1 MLTLRTY
8 ALALVFGLAI
18 APLTRAQDPAPQS
31 QNPPPAQE
39 RTNPAQPLPPDKS
52 ADDQGKPN
60 PDDQPISPVVA
71 GTVVDAP
78 LGGAAMPIIGLVRSR
93 SYVVPALSYYGLLDS
108 NANNAAGNYQFASIN
123 TLMASLAVQKLGR
136 VSQFNLGYLI
146 GRSFSNAGGEFNS
159 TTHDLVVSDLWSRG
173 RWDGF
178 IFEKLLYSSEAGL
191 LGGAVPFDN
200 IGLDNAG
207 GLNAT
212 GPIILH
218 NSFVP
223 GQGIFTGF
231 GPRLHNSTVGQVT
244 NHMSRRTYFTL
255 VGNYDSL
262 HFFNSDSALIDTSA
276 TGFQAGLGYQ
286 RTREDTI
293 AVLYRYTDFWFGS
306 LPISVRDNILQ
317 LAYQRQLGQRVV
329 FQIGAGPE
337 FTYIHDATLVGGT
350 VGTPLPSTTRTS
362 WSLGSNLQYRL
373 RRVSLRAGY
382 DHFLTAGYGVFLGAI
397 TDRASFT
404 YSRQLSRVWNV
415 SATASYAHNVNL
427 VPLFTPTQ
435 NIPANASY
443 DSMYAGFE
451 AQRRVGRDSEVFFG
465 YVGRYQTASYVACL
479 TGICKGSDFVG
490 HQVNFGFSWRLKP
503 FPVD

>member
-18 APLTRAQDPAPQS
+18 VPLTRAQDPAPQS

-39 RTNPAQPLPPDKS
+39 PTNPAQPLPPDKA
-52 ADDQGKPN
+52 ADSQGKQS

-78 LGGAAMPIIGLVRSR
+78 LAGAAMPVIGLVRSR
-93 SYVVPALSYYGLLDS
+93 SYVVPAVSYYGVLDS

-123 TLMASLAVQKLGR
+123 TVMASLAVQKLGR
-136 VSQFNLGYLI
+136 VSQLNLGYLI
-146 GRSFSNAGGEFNS
+146 GRSFSNSGEFNS

-178 IFEKLLYSSEAGL
+178 ILEKLLYSSEAGL

-200 IGLDNAG
+200 IGLDDVG
-207 GLNAT
+207 GLNAA
-212 GPIILH
+212 GPIILQ

-231 GPRLHNSTVGQVT
+231 GPRLSNATVAQVT
-244 NHMSRRTYFTL
+244 NHVSRRTYFTL
-255 VGNYDSL
+255 VGNYNSL
-262 HFFNSDSALIDTSA
+262 DFFNSSLINTSA
-276 TGFQAGLGYQ
+276 AGFQAGFGYQ
-286 RTREDTI
+286 RSREDTI
-293 AVLYRYTDFWFGS
+293 AVLYRFNDFWFGS
-306 LPISVRDNILQ
+306 LPISVRDNIVELQ
-317 LAYQRQLGQRVV
+317 YQRELGQRMV

-337 FTYIHDATLVGGT
+337 FSYIHDATLVGGT
-350 VGTPLPSTTRTS
+350 VGTPLPSTTHNS
-362 WSLGSNLQYRL
+362 WSLESNLQYRL
-373 RRVSLRAGY
+373 RRVSLRVGY
-382 DHFLTAGYGVFLGAI
+382 EHFLTGGYGVFLGAI
-397 TDRASFT
+397 TDRANFT

-427 VPLFTPTQ
+427 VPLFTQTQ
-435 NIPANASY
+435 SIPANASY
-443 DSMYAGFE
+443 DSVYAGFE
-451 AQRRVGRDSEVFFG
+451 AQRRVGRDSELFFG
-465 YVGRYQTASYVACL
+465 YVGRYQTANYVACL
-479 TGICKGSDFVG
+479 TGICKGSNLVG